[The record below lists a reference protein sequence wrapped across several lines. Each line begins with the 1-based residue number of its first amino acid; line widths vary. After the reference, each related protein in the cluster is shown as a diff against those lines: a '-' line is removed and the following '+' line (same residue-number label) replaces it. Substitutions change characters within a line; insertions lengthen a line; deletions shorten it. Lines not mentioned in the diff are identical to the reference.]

1 MTSLSNQSSSMTPY
15 FVRDIRIDPPLV
27 LAPME
32 GVTNKTFRR
41 LVRSIGGQG
50 LTYTEFVA
58 SKALKNRGKKALA
71 MAEFDPDE
79 RPIAIQIYGNDPQIM
94 AQAAQVVEDLGASII
109 DINMGCP
116 SKKVCANSGGSALM
130 KDPDHAVAIVR
141 AVRAAIS
148 VPLTVK
154 MRSGFDHTQRNA
166 PELSYM
172 CQEEGAEAI
181 TIHWRTREDR
191 YGGIRAIDKIA
202 ETKSKLSI
210 PLIANGDIID
220 ASSAQKMFQETGCDG
235 VMIGRGAIRNPWVFQ
250 EIRTLLSGKKYIP
263 PTSQERRIIL
273 EQFIDRYRE
282 DFRYEKHSIGKI
294 KQIAKYFYSGL
305 PNGEDLRRVIL
316 RSQSIDEIETHIHNF
331 FERDV

>member
-1 MTSLSNQSSSMTPY
+1 MTSLRTDSSWVEPY
-15 FVRDIRIDPPLV
+15 FIRDICIDPPFV

-41 LVRSIGGQG
+41 LIRSIGGQG

-58 SKALKNRGKKALA
+58 SKALKDRGKKALA

-130 KDPDHAVAIVR
+130 KDPKHAAAIVR

-154 MRSGFDHTQRNA
+154 MRSGFDQTQRNA

-172 CQEEGAEAI
+172 CQEEGAEGI

-191 YGGIRAIDKIA
+191 YGGERAIDKIA

-210 PLIANGDIID
+210 PVIANGDIID
-220 ASSAQKMFQETGCDG
+220 AESAVQMYRDTGCDG
-235 VMIGRGAIRNPWVFQ
+235 IMIGRGAIRNPWVFQ
-250 EIRTLLSGKKYIP
+250 EIKAILSGQKYIP
-263 PTSQERRIIL
+263 PNPQERRVIL
-273 EQFIDRYRE
+273 ERFIERYRE

-305 PNGEDLRRVIL
+305 ENGEDLRRSIL
-316 RSQSIDEIETHIHNF
+316 RSKTVDEIESHIQDF
-331 FERDV
+331 FGSNT